1 MTSSDVPLRA
11 GASLLNRLLQ
21 VQTIAIRAAT
31 TSGTGDHLG
40 PTSNDAE
47 DQSPIADLLA
57 KSDRGE
63 AAPGEPAET
72 RSRLLPAPCL
82 G

>member
-1 MTSSDVPLRA
+1 MCPPRA
-11 GASLLNRLLQ
+11 GTSLANRLLR
-21 VQTIAIRAAT
+21 VQAIAIRAAT
-31 TSGTGDHLG
+31 TSGTGGRVG

-47 DQSPIADLLA
+47 DQNPIADLHA
-57 KSDRGE
+57 KADRGE